1 MQIPVLLGLAALWAA
16 VLLPDFLRRRGTR
29 RSADSISAF
38 NRNLSVLGNA
48 SPVGHNR
55 PSVAPN
61 GANRSVS
68 NVLPFVPR
76 TVSDTIHPLATE
88 PVGAEPS
95 DPVRPT
101 PARRSPAAQRRQD
114 IIVGLAALSL
124 LTLLA
129 MLTFGGPLLYLHL
142 LVDVALVAYLAAALN
157 VSRVENLRSRV
168 AYLPQQSSSVLSSA
182 PLLSAA
188 PPNRRSAA
196 R

>member
-1 MQIPVLLGLAALWAA
+1 MQIPVLLGLAALWVA

-38 NRNLSVLGNA
+38 NRNLNVLGNA
-48 SPVGHNR
+48 SPVGTIR
-55 PSVAPN
+55 PAVDAIRRTVDAK
-61 GANRSVS
+61 GAVS

-76 TVSDTIHPLATE
+76 
-88 PVGAEPS
+88 S
-95 DPVRPT
+95 DPRATGAIESPGPVQPSSV
-101 PARRSPAAQRRQD
+101 RRSPAAQRRQD

-129 MLTFGGPLLYLHL
+129 MLTFGGSLLYVHL
-142 LVDVALVAYLAAALN
+142 LVDVALVAYLALALN

-168 AYLPQQSSSVLSSA
+168 AYLPQQSS

-188 PPNRRSAA
+188 PLNRRSAA